1 MRAGRTP
8 KSEKRDH
15 EAHYARTKKREEEPR
30 VEYRDID
37 GFHGS
42 DSLAHR
48 QLAESS
54 HHERREGEEDSRNQG
69 GTQHCG
75 EGQDFHELLH
85 RRLSQIPGAAVAEI
99 IRPLLSLWT

>member
-8 KSEKRDH
+8 KSEKRDSEANRPRSKEH
-15 EAHYARTKKREEEPR
+15 EKEPR
-30 VEYRDID
+30 VDYRDVD

-54 HHERREGEEDSRNQG
+54 HYESREGEEDSRNQS

-85 RRLSQIPGAAVAEI
+85 RWLTQIPEAAIAEI
-99 IRPLLSLWT
+99 IKLLLSLLA

>member
-8 KSEKRDH
+8 KSEKRDR

-30 VEYRDID
+30 VDYRDID
-37 GFHGS
+37 GLHGS
-42 DSLAHR
+42 YSLVCR
-48 QLAESS
+48 QLTEGSHYES
-54 HHERREGEEDSRNQG
+54 REGEEDSRNQA

-85 RRLSQIPGAAVAEI
+85 FWLTQIPEAAVAKI
-99 IRPLLSLWT
+99 IKLLLSLLA